1 MSREPKVIAPLDQRG
16 IPIHRAMG
24 MPIVVRD
31 RYLSSSSDWA
41 ILYDLSAEKYLSRV
55 FQGLSVE
62 NTSQTSRIIL
72 AWVDNLMDTPI
83 ETLDIGTQQFL
94 TLDLMQF
101 GPGIIDDSEEKR
113 VRYIL
118 GKLDVA
124 QGTQAS
130 GTINYSVSGN
140 PSDGEEIE
148 IAGYTIEF
156 SSDASKSPSAD
167 LLIPILASADLTWS
181 ALVTEFNA
189 FQRQVRLSINTGTD
203 LVTVTALIGGTT
215 GNAIEIADVSTG
227 AVFSGA
233 TLASGAGGVLPYCH
247 IW

>member
-31 RYLSSSSDWA
+31 RYLSSASEYA
-41 ILYDLSAEKYLSRV
+41 ILYDFSDPKYLSRV
-55 FQGLSVE
+55 FQGLSIE

-72 AWVDNLMDTPI
+72 AWVDDITDTPI

-113 VRYIL
+113 VRYL
-118 GKLDVA
+118 LAKLDVA
-124 QGTQAS
+124 QGTQAF
-130 GTINYSVSGN
+130 GTIDYSGSGN
-140 PSDGEEIE
+140 PSDGETIT
-148 IAGYTIEF
+148 IAGYDIEF
-156 SSDASKSPSAD
+156 SSDGSKSPSAD
-167 LLIPILASADLTWS
+167 FLVEIQATADLTWS
-181 ALVTEFNA
+181 ELVSVLNA
-189 FQRQVRLSINTGTD
+189 GQRDVILTINTGTD

-215 GNAIEIADVSTG
+215 GNAIAFADGSTG

-233 TLASGAGGVLPYCH
+233 NLSGGTGGVLPICH
-247 IW
+247 VW